1 MACVRYGA
9 PGMSNKTHIAALAKA
24 VSAGDRRALARAITL
39 VESTR
44 TDHRSQ
50 AEALLAA
57 LATAK
62 APGTASVRL
71 GITGAP
77 GVGKSTFI
85 EAFGSYLTS
94 LGRRV
99 AVLAVD
105 PSSSRTGGSIL
116 GDKTRMPLLSRDPDA
131 FIRPTPAGQSLGGV
145 ARRTREAM
153 ALVEAAGFDVTIVE
167 TVGVGQ
173 SEYAVADMVDMFLL
187 LLAPGGGDELQGIKR
202 GIMELAD
209 LLVVNKADGAL
220 VTAAG
225 NAAADYRNA
234 LELIRPKTTGW
245 RAEVLLVSALK
256 RQGLAEVWQVVQRFE
271 AALNVQGRR
280 QTGRAEQARRWL
292 WEEIQDELLA
302 ALKADPAL
310 APLIA
315 EREDQVGRGTI
326 TPSAAARDI
335 LAAFLRRAD

>member
-1 MACVRYGA
+1 
-9 PGMSNKTHIAALAKA
+9 MSNDSDIAALAENLA
-24 VSAGDRRALARAITL
+24 TGDRRALARAITL

-44 TDHRSQ
+44 PDHRAQ

-57 LATAK
+57 LPALGQ
-62 APGTASVRL
+62 PSIRL

-85 EAFGSYLTS
+85 EAFGLHLTS
-94 LGRRV
+94 LGHRV

-116 GDKTRMPLLSRDPDA
+116 GDKTRMPLLSRDPNA
-131 FIRPTPAGQSLGGV
+131 YIRPSPAGRSLGGV

-153 ALVEAAGFDVTIVE
+153 ALVEAAGYAITIVE

-187 LLAPGGGDELQGIKR
+187 LVAPGGGDELQGIKR

-220 VTAAG
+220 LPAA
-225 NAAADYRNA
+225 NHAASDYRNA
-234 LELIRPKTTGW
+234 LNLMRPKTTGW
-245 RAEVLLVSALK
+245 TAEVLMVSALL
-256 RQGLAEVWQVVQRFE
+256 REGLAEVWQTVERFQT
-271 AALNVQGRR
+271 ALSADGGR
-280 QTGRAEQARRWL
+280 QAGRAAQARRWL
-292 WEEIQDELLA
+292 WEEIQDDLMAELKGDA
-302 ALKADPAL
+302 SL

-315 EREDQVGRGTI
+315 DREALVAKGEI
-326 TPSAAARDI
+326 TPSAAARQI
-335 LAAFLRRAD
+335 LAAFLRRGE